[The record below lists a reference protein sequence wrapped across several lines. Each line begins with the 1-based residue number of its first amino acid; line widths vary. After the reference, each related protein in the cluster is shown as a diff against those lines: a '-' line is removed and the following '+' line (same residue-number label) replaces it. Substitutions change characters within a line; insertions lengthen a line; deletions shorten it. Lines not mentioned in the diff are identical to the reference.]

1 MAYKTIFVVIQTE
14 EEVPSLLDG
23 AVRLARHFDAHL
35 IGFHTEP
42 VQLSYAAAAGFPDAD
57 YIREA
62 TEMGI
67 ARTKAIAAA
76 FTERV
81 QAEGISAAW
90 GAMEMPGPE
99 HSIGDFSIAHSVDL
113 ILAAQPSA
121 PGGEQGEIDSLLY
134 DSGRPLLVLPHGR
147 ACPDGFRRILIGWN
161 GTKQSARAVFDAL
174 PLLQA
179 ADAVE
184 LLVVD
189 RHEDSAEIGRT
200 MTETLKRHGV
210 KVERVSEPSSN
221 LPVEETLANRV
232 VATDA
237 DLLVLGAYSHS
248 WLREFLFG
256 GVTQQIL
263 KSCPVATL
271 LSR

>member
-14 EEVPSLLDG
+14 EEAPSLLDG
-23 AVRLARHFDAHL
+23 AVLLARHFDAHL

-62 TEMGI
+62 TQMGI
-67 ARTKAIAAA
+67 ARTRTIAAA

-81 QAEGISAAW
+81 QSEGISAAW
-90 GAMEMPGPE
+90 GAVEMPGPE
-99 HSIGDFSIAHSVDL
+99 HAIGDISIAHSVDL
-113 ILAAQPSA
+113 ILAAQPRA
-121 PGGEQGEIDSLLY
+121 PGGESGEIDSLLY

-147 ACPDGFRRILIGWN
+147 ACPDGFRRILVGWN

-174 PLLQA
+174 PFLQA
-179 ADAVE
+179 AEAVE

-189 RHEDSAEIGRT
+189 KNENDVEIGRT
-200 MTETLKRHGV
+200 ITETLKRHGV
-210 KVERVSEPSSN
+210 KVQRVSEPASQ
-221 LPVEETLANRV
+221 LPVEEVLANRV
-232 VATDA
+232 ATTDA

-256 GVTQQIL
+256 GVTQHIL
-263 KSCPVATL
+263 RSCPVATF